1 MKLNDSLALRWRKSS
16 YSKADRTCVEVAY
29 PGWRKSRHSTNYGN
43 CVEIAPI
50 DHSVAARD
58 SKDPDGGYL
67 LVSPSAWSSFLGG
80 IRGGRFERS

>member
-1 MKLNDSLALRWRKSS
+1 MAELDLSNLRWRKSS
-16 YSKADRTCVEVAY
+16 RSTNYTNCVEVAY

>member
-1 MKLNDSLALRWRKSS
+1 MQPNDSQWRKSSYSSGTRTCVEVAHPGWQKSS
-16 YSKADRTCVEVAY
+16 YSKADRT
-29 PGWRKSRHSTNYGN
+29 